1 MIKLKACLLFLCILG
16 MQLNATA
23 QTIDLFAETPTTV
36 AKDIATGIFK
46 TTRIVNGQSIE
57 NVGEGILD
65 FRILHRF
72 GAINQGGYEFFGL
85 DQATMRMGLMGVQI
99 AHAITDAKIICVD
112 LDEQKLATATG
123 VVFLYPPSIAS
134 FEILF
139 NR

>member
-57 NVGEGILD
+57 NSISYSSRFIFTCFCEKTYCHWN
-65 FRILHRF
+65 HRE
-72 GAINQGGYEFFGL
+72 N
-85 DQATMRMGLMGVQI
+85 TR
-99 AHAITDAKIICVD
+99 C
-112 LDEQKLATATG
+112 
-123 VVFLYPPSIAS
+123 
-134 FEILF
+134 
-139 NR
+139 